1 MPWWHPV
8 FNNIAMSYLDR
19 LNPDHPSGRLLY
31 SGKKFLLKDPAA
43 PKSPIPLCQKADN
56 LFKYLLDNDFTE
68 TYTKCMRNM
77 YEHIRKANTGGGI
90 DIYNSL
96 LKSFP
101 NQRPIIARWLV
112 YDLYDILPQFWA
124 FFPTVYDHLSEHYR
138 SFIDDGMRSAI
149 GCGLQNATINVE
161 ASVTAAFFK
170 FIQDKGIEHIQDV
183 DERTVQSYILTGH
196 GAPLNLYRVG
206 HFIKRH
212 AEAQMDNDLM
222 KVTAFFPKEVVMKK
236 VYPAFT
242 SDERRRLEEY
252 ILDDNCPL
260 SKRDRAIVA
269 MLLYMG
275 MRSQDVRNLMMESID
290 WAKKTIR
297 FVQGKTGKTVVLP
310 IRPFVG
316 NCLSDYINNERPRV
330 DSPYCFLSMMP
341 YGGEYVKC
349 SIQHIVNHT
358 YEYVGIRTDGG
369 RRGTHLLRHSFA
381 DEMMNAGCDISVVAD
396 ALGHKDPNTTLGYL
410 SANTEQLRAC
420 SLSIESFPVHH
431 KLYCHE

>member
-1 MPWWHPV
+1 
-8 FNNIAMSYLDR
+8 MSYLDR

-31 SGKKFLLKDPAA
+31 SGKKFILKDPSA
-43 PKSPIPLCQKADN
+43 PRSPIPLCQKAGH
-56 LFKYLLDNDFTE
+56 LFNYLQNNGFTA
-68 TYTKCMRNM
+68 TYVNCMKDM
-77 YEHIRKANTGGGI
+77 YVHLRGADAGGDI
-90 DIYNSL
+90 DVYNSL

-101 NQRPIIARWLV
+101 NQRSSIARWLV
-112 YDLYDILPQFWA
+112 YDLYDILPRFWA
-124 FFPTVYDHLSEHYR
+124 YYPTVYDHLSEHYR
-138 SFIDDGMRSAI
+138 GFIDEGMRSAI
-149 GCGLQNATINVE
+149 DCGLQNATINVE

-170 FIQDKGIEHIQDV
+170 FIQDKGVEHLQDV

-212 AEAQMDNDLM
+212 AEAHMDNDIM

-236 VYPAFT
+236 IYPAFA
-242 SDERRRLEEY
+242 SDERRLLEEY
-252 ILDDNCPL
+252 ILDDSCPL
-260 SKRDRAIVA
+260 SKRDRAVIA

-275 MRSQDVRNLMMESID
+275 MRSQDVRDLMIESID
-290 WAKKTIR
+290 WPKKRIS
-297 FVQGKTGKTVVLP
+297 FVQGKTGKTVILP

-330 DSPYCFLSMMP
+330 DSPYCFLSIMP

-349 SIQHIVNHT
+349 SIQHIVNRT
-358 YEYVGIRTDGG
+358 YEHIGIRREGG

-381 DEMMNAGCDISVVAD
+381 DEMMNAGCDISVVAN

-410 SANTEQLRAC
+410 SANIEQLRSC
-420 SLSIESFPVHH
+420 SLSVEPFPVHH
-431 KLYCHE
+431 KLYDHE